1 MSNPLVYTIDD
12 DIDFNMMLKLALK
25 PYDIEIVTHLN
36 PEDFTK
42 SVKERKPDL
51 CILDLNLQR
60 DGEGFQL
67 LKAMRN
73 VIGSELPIFIMSKRA
88 DRDDV
93 LKAME
98 CGATDFI
105 PKPLDD
111 KFLLLK
117 LKSYLKGCKG
127 LKDLEPHTVKIDQL
141 DSEADIEVK
150 FNVTRVGLEFIE
162 LSSHVMFNKNSI
174 ISINGNI
181 LNEVFGKE
189 IMRFKVEDC
198 RQNDDLTY
206 TIVVEREYVA
216 EEFFQ
221 LRRWLV
227 SYHEAGLSE

>member
-1 MSNPLVYTIDD
+1 MSEPLVYTIDD

-25 PYDIEIVTHLN
+25 PYEIEIVTHVN

-42 SVKERKPDL
+42 SVKKRKPDL

-98 CGATDFI
+98 IGATDFI

-117 LKSYLKGCKG
+117 LKTYLKGCKG
-127 LKDLEPHTVKIDQL
+127 LKELEAHTVKVDPL

-150 FNVTRVGLEFIE
+150 FKVSRIGLEYLE
-162 LSSHVMFNKNSI
+162 LSSNVMFNKSSI
-174 ISINGNI
+174 ISLNGNI
-181 LNEVFGKE
+181 LNEIFGKD

-198 RQNDDLTY
+198 RQNDDSSY
-206 TIVVEREYVA
+206 TLIIEREYEP